1 MAKQKGIIKLDGTI
15 GGITFYKTTEDGYLA
30 REKGGVSADKI
41 ANDPAFQRTRE
52 NGEEFGRAGKAG
64 KLLRNAI
71 RAMLQN
77 AADSRMVSRLT
88 QKMVEVIQ
96 EDTTNARGLRN
107 VIDGEAELLE
117 GFEFNISGKLGTT
130 LYAPFSAIIDRVAGT
145 LTANIPAFVPI
156 NMLAAPGGS
165 THFKIVSAGAEIDFE
180 NETFVMDNQATAVL
194 PWDATATA
202 VINLANTVTAN
213 STKPLFL
220 ALGIEFYQ
228 EVNGQMYPLKNGAY
242 NALALV
248 KVSGL

>member
-15 GGITFYKTTEDGYLA
+15 GGITFYKSQDGYLA
-30 REKGGVSADKI
+30 REKGGVSGDRI
-41 ANDPAFQRTRE
+41 VNDPDFQRTRE

-77 AADSRMVSRLT
+77 ASDSRMVSRLT

-96 EDTTNARGLRN
+96 EDTSNPRGLRN

-130 LYAPFSAIIDRVAGT
+130 LYAPYNGTIDRVAGT
-145 LTANIPAFVPI
+145 LTASIPAFVPI
-156 NMLAAPGGS
+156 NMIAAPGGT
-165 THFKIVSAGAEIDFE
+165 THFKIVSAGAEVDFE
-180 NETFVMDNQATAVL
+180 NETFVMDNQATAVI

-202 VINLANTVTAN
+202 VINLANAVTAN
-213 STKPLFL
+213 STHPLFL

>member
-15 GGITFYKTTEDGYLA
+15 GGITFYKSQDGYLA
-30 REKGGVSADKI
+30 REKGGVPADRI

-77 AADSRMVSRLT
+77 ASDSRMVSRLT

-96 EDTTNARGLRN
+96 EDTTNPRGLRN

-130 LYAPFSAIIDRVAGT
+130 LYAPFTATIDRVAGT

-165 THFKIVSAGAEIDFE
+165 THFKIVSAGAEVDFE